1 MCHKAG
7 MSRTENTIY
16 LLRRYVTKH
25 GIAPTRLAEMAGLHP
40 NTLRR
45 MHHDSWNPTA
55 KTLRALE
62 ALVEKEYGREE
73 AA

>member
-1 MCHKAG
+1 

-25 GIAPTRLAEMAGLHP
+25 GIAPTRLAEM
-40 NTLRR
+40 
-45 MHHDSWNPTA
+45 PTA